1 MKKLDSSLLNMTLVL
16 TVVALVSAGLLAWV
30 NEVTKG
36 PISEQAAKTITDG
49 IRSVMGSDDIEVAEA
64 DTVRQLSD
72 GETRVFVMHG
82 VSAKGGKPL
91 GCAVESSV
99 MGFGGEM
106 RLLVGYD
113 VEGHV
118 LGYKVLQSSETPG
131 LGQKAD
137 TWFQKD
143 GKGSI
148 IGRKLSVNKPLAV
161 TKDNGEIDA
170 ITSSTITSRAFLKA
184 VNQAYAAYHS
194 TLKDIAPAKCD
205 GVSSATKKTVS
216 CEQKPQT
223 ADEQKSKVVRPAAKK
238 SDAKVSAVAEKHT
251 AKGHADADAS
261 EDSPQHEEETDV
273 HTGAS
278 KVRKIVRVY

>member
-1 MKKLDSSLLNMTLVL
+1 MTLVL

-49 IRSVMGSDDIEVAEA
+49 IRSVMGSNDIEVAEA

-131 LGQKAD
+131 LGQ
-137 TWFQKD
+137 
-143 GKGSI
+143 
-148 IGRKLSVNKPLAV
+148 
-161 TKDNGEIDA
+161 
-170 ITSSTITSRAFLKA
+170 
-184 VNQAYAAYHS
+184 
-194 TLKDIAPAKCD
+194 
-205 GVSSATKKTVS
+205 
-216 CEQKPQT
+216 
-223 ADEQKSKVVRPAAKK
+223 
-238 SDAKVSAVAEKHT
+238 
-251 AKGHADADAS
+251 
-261 EDSPQHEEETDV
+261 
-273 HTGAS
+273 
-278 KVRKIVRVY
+278 